1 MIRNLKP
8 RKNLKRTNPKRSVM
22 IKTLKRKKEIDLNR
36 QKLVQKVEKFLKE
49 SVRVRDRKVIARKEA
64 EARSAADLNA
74 LVLEIEI
81 VLEKRRVIA
90 QESESAEDDH
100 SKEEKTKKK

>member
-1 MIRNLKP
+1 MKRNLKP

-36 QKLVQKVEKFLKE
+36 QKLVPKVEKFLKE

-74 LVLEIEI
+74 LVLEIE
-81 VLEKRRVIA
+81 KRRVIA